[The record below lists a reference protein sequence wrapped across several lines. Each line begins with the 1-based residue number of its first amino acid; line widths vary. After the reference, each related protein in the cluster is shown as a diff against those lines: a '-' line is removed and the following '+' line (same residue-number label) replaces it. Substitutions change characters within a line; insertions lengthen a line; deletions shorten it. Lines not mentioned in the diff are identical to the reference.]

1 LKDSAPAKAF
11 KFPIM
16 CAIRYSTRTM
26 PLTAITAFLKTD
38 ELARPVFGALR
49 WAGVTVATLQS

>member
-1 LKDSAPAKAF
+1 
-11 KFPIM
+11 
-16 CAIRYSTRTM
+16 M

-49 WAGVTVATLQS
+49 WAGRVTVAT

>member
-16 CAIRYSTRTM
+16 WTIRYSTRTM

-49 WAGVTVATLQS
+49 WAGRVTVAT